1 MSNFLHAIIGGHP
14 FDLPGLP
21 GLGPKDKGLT
31 ILFPLSM
38 GGTVNDLANA
48 LHVPVES
55 ILAVNPGLT
64 ADSSLG
70 VRQVVDLPEGH
81 LDQIMRSVSVDGNHA
96 YVSAPSPS
104 PSSVPPPD
112 VSSPSS
118 VSSESYTVQV
128 SIDNVSV
135 RVNVDLTTL
144 RSTTIALDLFNDPQ
158 QNVLFPLPIEKG
170 ADRWI
175 ASINPDDFMI
185 GAGDSLN
192 ASNIVAPVSQLS
204 STATSN
210 LTPLSTSVP
219 AGDPQAT
226 TVLVVSNIDADKI
239 IGASSMQFQGERE
252 GAFSYTRVVT
262 VVVPA
267 TQDRQRGPGSDMPPP
282 PPIDVNR
289 FAGPFMKAVSNNG
302 ITIVPP
308 AVMNAMDLPTGNHP
322 MTLQL
327 MALLMA
333 QSSGVAAAGMGAPV
347 PSQPSSYVDPQA
359 LAALAASMRGTKVV
373 DLGAGRRMEF
383 SLVNDRMRRVDPIR
397 QEDRPAFRRTG
408 DGLEEVRVSSP
419 HGEDVEQTDEQ
430 REQGRRRRAAI
441 AAMRRRR
448 RARSRRCRYWR
459 GARRDLRASGDVHY
473 PKRVDLAEFRSRQ
486 PPRYMWNV
494 SGES

>member
-1 MSNFLHAIIGGHP
+1 MSKLLHAIVGSHP

-70 VRQVVDLPEGH
+70 VSQVVDLPEGH
-81 LDQIMRSVSVDGNHA
+81 LDQIMRSVNVDGSHA
-96 YVSAPSPS
+96 YVSPPSPS
-104 PSSVPPPD
+104 SSVPPPD
-112 VSSPSS
+112 VSSPSGA
-118 VSSESYTVQV
+118 SSESYTVQV

-135 RVNVDLTTL
+135 RVNVDLPTL
-144 RSTTIALDLFNDPQ
+144 RSTTIALDSFNDPQ
-158 QNVLFPLPIEKG
+158 RNVLVPLPIEKR

-175 ASINPDDFMI
+175 ASINPADFMT
-185 GAGDSLN
+185 GGDPLN
-192 ASNIVAPVSQLS
+192 ASNIVAPVSQPS

-210 LTPLSTSVP
+210 QTPLSTSVP
-219 AGDPQAT
+219 TNDPQAT
-226 TVLVVSNIDADKI
+226 TVLVMSNIDADKI
-239 IGASSMQFQGERE
+239 IAASSMQFQGERE
-252 GAFSYTRVVT
+252 GAFSYTRVVN
-262 VVVPA
+262 VVVSTA
-267 TQDRQRGPGSDMPPP
+267 QDRQRGPGSDMPPP
-282 PPIDVNR
+282 PPIDVSR
-289 FAGPFMKAVSNNG
+289 FAGSFIKVVSNDS
-302 ITIVPP
+302 IAIIPP
-308 AVMNAMDLPTGNHP
+308 AVMNAMELPTDRHP

-333 QSSGVAAAGMGAPV
+333 QSGCAAAAGMGAPV

-373 DLGAGRRMEF
+373 DLGAGRSMEF
-383 SLVNDRMRRVDPIR
+383 SLVNDRMRRIDPIG

-448 RARSRRCRYWR
+448 RARTRRCRYWR
-459 GARRDLRASGDVHY
+459 GARRDLRASGDVRY

-494 SGES
+494 GNL

>member
-1 MSNFLHAIIGGHP
+1 MSKFLHAIVGGHP
-14 FDLPGLP
+14 FDLPGLS

-64 ADSSLG
+64 ADSALD

-81 LDQIMRSVSVDGNHA
+81 LDQIMRSVNVDGSHA

-104 PSSVPPPD
+104 SSVPPAD
-112 VSSPSS
+112 VSSPSG
-118 VSSESYTVQV
+118 VSSESHTVQV

-135 RVNVDLTTL
+135 RINVDLPTL

-158 QNVLFPLPIEKG
+158 QDVLFPLPIEKG
-170 ADRWI
+170 VDRWI
-175 ASINPDDFMI
+175 ASINPADFMT
-185 GAGDSLN
+185 GAGDPLN
-192 ASNIVAPVSQLS
+192 ASNIVAPVLQPS
-204 STATSN
+204 SVATSN
-210 LTPLSTSVP
+210 QTPLSTSVP
-219 AGDPQAT
+219 TSDPQAT
-226 TVLVVSNIDADKI
+226 TVLVMSNIDADKI
-239 IGASSMQFQGERE
+239 IAASSMQFQGERE
-252 GAFSYTRVVT
+252 GAFSYTRVVN
-262 VVVPA
+262 VVVPT

-282 PPIDVNR
+282 PPIDVSR
-289 FAGPFMKAVSNNG
+289 FAGPFLRMVSNNG
-302 ITIVPP
+302 TTIVPP
-308 AVMNAMDLPTGNHP
+308 AVMNAMELPTDSHP

-333 QSSGVAAAGMGAPV
+333 QSGGVAAAGMGAPV

-373 DLGAGRRMEF
+373 DLGAGRSMEF
-383 SLVNDRMRRVDPIR
+383 SLVNDRMRRIDPIG
-397 QEDRPAFRRTG
+397 QEDRSAFRRTG

-419 HGEDVEQTDEQ
+419 RGEDVEQTDEQ

-448 RARSRRCRYWR
+448 RARTRRCRYWR
-459 GARRDLRASGDVHY
+459 GARRELRASGDARY
-473 PKRVDLAEFRSRQ
+473 PRRVDLSEFRSRR
-486 PPRYMWNV
+486 PPRYMWNA
-494 SGES
+494 GNT